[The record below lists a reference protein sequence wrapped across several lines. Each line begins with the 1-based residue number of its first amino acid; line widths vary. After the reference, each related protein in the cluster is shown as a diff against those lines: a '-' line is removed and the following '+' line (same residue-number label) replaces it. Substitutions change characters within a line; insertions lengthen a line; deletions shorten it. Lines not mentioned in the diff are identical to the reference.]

1 MGQQRR
7 RKKTT
12 KKNCIDTHTAIW
24 GGLIHSL
31 VFFFNYFLVGN
42 PAQEKKSKGGSVIIL
57 TLKLVA
63 QHVGLFGKTMIF
75 SPRGCKKRHPNKLV
89 GPWGVKTP
97 FREST

>member
-12 KKNCIDTHTAIW
+12 QKNCIDTHTAIW

-42 PAQEKKSKGGSVIIL
+42 PAQKKKKQGGAGYNFNSG
-57 TLKLVA
+57 TRR
-63 QHVGLFGKTMIF
+63 TT
-75 SPRGCKKRHPNKLV
+75 S
-89 GPWGVKTP
+89 GPVW
-97 FREST
+97 EDNDI

>member
-42 PAQEKKSKGGSVIIL
+42 PAQKK
-57 TLKLVA
+57 
-63 QHVGLFGKTMIF
+63 KT
-75 SPRGCKKRHPNKLV
+75 RGAGYHFNSETRRTTS
-89 GPWGVKTP
+89 GPVW
-97 FREST
+97 EDNDI